1 MYSAVQIYSFPF
13 PSCLC
18 RAKLHHFE
26 MNLKFYVFCRVFV
39 LVLVAVSVL
48 WIPVVQASQG
58 GQLFIYIQSIS
69 TYLQPPVSIIFLM
82 GCFWKRTNEKVR
94 GYSLRLCLWL
104 NMVYSLRHWRKRSC
118 VMSVLG
124 HVCPVAPPETS
135 PRSDQMG
142 PLEILEGQKP

>member
-1 MYSAVQIYSFPF
+1 
-13 PSCLC
+13 
-18 RAKLHHFE
+18 

-94 GYSLRLCLWL
+94 GYSLRLCL
-104 NMVYSLRHWRKRSC
+104 
-118 VMSVLG
+118 
-124 HVCPVAPPETS
+124 
-135 PRSDQMG
+135 
-142 PLEILEGQKP
+142 